1 MIYELLGRIA
11 TLIKDF
17 CGILSEECL
26 RLNSSLV
33 YELLDEII
41 VSAIL
46 PFLNLI
52 YLVNKSFFFQDYGY
66 VQTTLT
72 DQLKSYVYEDPVPV
86 KRENIIIN
94 SLAKVEFNISLII
107 VYNNIITRI
116 EFSVKSSRDKLRVF
130 KK

>member
-52 YLVNKSFFFQDYGY
+52 YPDNKSFFFFRI
-66 VQTTLT
+66 T
-72 DQLKSYVYEDPVPV
+72 DMFRQP
-86 KRENIIIN
+86 
-94 SLAKVEFNISLII
+94 
-107 VYNNIITRI
+107 
-116 EFSVKSSRDKLRVF
+116 
-130 KK
+130 